1 MIFKKIFFKINNN
14 PVFGKSR
21 ENVKNHIDI
30 KLITTYKRRNQLV
43 SEPNYHQTKYFP
55 EDLLAIEMKR

>member
-1 MIFKKIFFKINNN
+1 MIFRKIFFKSNNN

-21 ENVKNHIDI
+21 ENVKNHIDT

-43 SEPNYHQTKYFP
+43 SEPNYYQKKYFP

>member
-1 MIFKKIFFKINNN
+1 MIFRKIFFKLHNNH
-14 PVFGKSR
+14 VFGKSR
-21 ENVKNHIDI
+21 ENVKKHIDI